1 MHNKE
6 LESNIDKR
14 HEEIESYL
22 KNEKKVF
29 ELEKRRE
36 LQHIAS
42 LRRKKSKKRVRTS
55 CFRYK
60 ET

>member
-29 ELEKRRE
+29 ELEKRSE
-36 LQHIAS
+36 L
-42 LRRKKSKKRVRTS
+42 
-55 CFRYK
+55 
-60 ET
+60 